1 MTRIR
6 RSAMFLTN
14 ILAAWAAGCARLTR
28 QTASNAKTGLG
39 LIWRR

>member
-6 RSAMFLTN
+6 QSAEFLAN
-14 ILAAWAAGCARLTR
+14 ILAAWAAGCAHLTR

-39 LIWRR
+39 MIWRR